1 MAAEAPNSFRDPFWT
16 GLASSTEQKL
26 GLPDGLL
33 VSILTNGERSNA
45 NQTSEAGAKTPFQII
60 PSTREAALK
69 KYGIDPYLSPQ
80 NAAEVAGLLLKD
92 SLQRNGNDPAA
103 AAAEYHGG
111 TDRANW
117 GPRTK
122 AYVQRVMDGI
132 QQASA
137 SVGVVPP
144 ARTGPSTFDRVK
156 AQMDA
161 EQAPSKLAAVYQAY
175 KSGQMTPDETQ
186 QFEADVRSGA
196 MMLPQGGTLNGGS
209 PGVGGATR
217 AAAGQGAPVPAG
229 VLSAFARGDMTPQE
243 MTDFEHDV
251 RAGTV
256 TLPQGVDA
264 DTLFGTPDKP
274 KGVMERIAAIP
285 GNVMEAITGNGRRVA
300 ETEALPDWMRLP
312 ELSGMGVNAGT
323 SVLAP
328 LKAAIGSQLAG
339 PDEAAQI
346 IQANFPNVQLRRDE
360 AGNIIFKSGMDGR
373 EYAMKPGFRLSD
385 IGRALTGVAA
395 FTPAGRATTVLG
407 AGGRAAL
414 TQAAIEGTQAAT
426 GGEFNTGDVA
436 LAGGLGAAGPVAA
449 RIASAAGQ
457 GVKTV
462 ANRVLGREAPALET
476 AGQVAA
482 TAQPAAA
489 QPVVAAPIA
498 EPTVSQV
505 ASTARDAAKGGMGS
519 AKAQQELAAM
529 AAPDAA
535 KTAAAERLG
544 VQDYLQPDH
553 VTTNDAF
560 RQVVGVIKSNP
571 TLELSQAEKVG
582 LEKVA
587 ERANNLVDEIGG
599 TTDLSTLNS
608 TLKSRMQATHAE
620 LGAAEDQAW
629 NKLREAIPKTEPTP
643 AENTLAFLRQQAED
657 LGGEQN
663 LSAFEKKL
671 LAKLSP
677 KQGAVVDAPA
687 PSAAAEAEAANQRG
701 LMVGQGPRAATP
713 AAPVAREVVQPSYAL
728 VDNLRREA
736 GRKSQMAGA
745 FSDADTGLAKKLYG
759 LLSKDQEAVAT
770 QLGHSETVDLAK
782 ALTTQRKG
790 MEDDL
795 AALFGKRL
803 DGSMTGDL
811 RASMKAA
818 ANGDTSGLVALLK
831 ATPDN
836 MKQQVVASG
845 VASVFRNQATRGELN
860 FTSYAKWFENLQ
872 RNKQAYTA
880 VMSNLPA
887 PARQQLADLA
897 LVSKGI
903 SDSLSARIKTGL
915 RSSVLEEM
923 AAPDT
928 LASRLYGLATHAGKG
943 LAADAV
949 GGHGAG
955 LAMGLFSALKGG
967 AKPNAVKA
975 VDELLMSPEF
985 AKLARAGS
993 QPSPAEVKALA
1004 QSRSFS
1010 KFVRAIGSPRELSNR
1025 EKFIL
1030 ASLQAA
1036 KTQQGGG
1043 NARR

>member
-1 MAAEAPNSFRDPFWT
+1 MAAETPNSFRDPFWT
-16 GLASSTEQKL
+16 GLASSAEQKL

-45 NQTSEAGAKTPFQII
+45 NQVSEAGAKTPFQII
-60 PSTREAALK
+60 PSTRDAALK
-69 KYGIDPYLSPQ
+69 KYGIDAYLSPD
-80 NAAEVAGLLLKD
+80 NAAEVAGLLLKE
-92 SLQRNGNDPAA
+92 SLQRNANDPAA

-117 GPRTK
+117 GPRTR

-132 QQASA
+132 KTATA
-137 SVGVVPP
+137 GINDVPA
-144 ARTGPSTFDRVK
+144 ARTGPSTYDRVK

-175 KSGQMTPDETQ
+175 KSGQMSPEEAQ

-196 MMLPQGGTLNGGS
+196 MMLPQGGALNGGS

-251 RAGTV
+251 RAGV
-256 TLPQGVDA
+256 MTLPQGVDA
-264 DTLFGTPDKP
+264 DTLFGTPEKP
-274 KGVMERIAAIP
+274 KGVMERIASIP
-285 GNVMEAITGNGRRVA
+285 GRIADAFTGNDRR
-300 ETEALPDWMRLP
+300 TPTSDALPDWAGMP
-312 ELSGMGVNAGT
+312 ELNSMSVASLKSALGT
-323 SVLAP
+323 MLTNP
-328 LKAAIGSQLAG
+328 Q
-339 PDEAAQI
+339 ETAQI
-346 IQANFPNVQLRRDE
+346 IQANFPGVKVGQDE
-360 AGNIIFKSGMDGR
+360 AGNLLLQSSMDGKT
-373 EYAMKPGFRLSD
+373 YAIKPGFQVSD
-385 IGRALTGVAA
+385 IPRAIFGGAA
-395 FTPAGRATTVLG
+395 FTPAGRATTILG
-407 AGGRAAL
+407 AGTRAAL

-426 GGEFNTGDVA
+426 GGEFNPVDVA
-436 LAGGLGAAGPVAA
+436 LSGGLGAAGPVAA
-449 RIASAAGQ
+449 RLATAGAN
-457 GVKTV
+457 GARAVV
-462 ANRVLGREAPALET
+462 NRVMGREAPALQT
-476 AGQVAA
+476 AG
-482 TAQPAAA
+482 AQPAAA
-489 QPVVAAPIA
+489 VPPMPVTDS
-498 EPTVSQV
+498 TVSQV
-505 ASTARDAAKGGMGS
+505 AATARDAAKGGMGA
-519 AKAQQELAAM
+519 AKAQQQLAAM

-535 KTAAAERLG
+535 KVAAAERLG
-544 VQDYLQPDH
+544 VQDFLQPDH

-571 TLELSQAEKVG
+571 TLELSQAEKAG

-587 ERANNLVDEIGG
+587 ERANTLVDEIGG
-599 TTDLSTLNS
+599 TTDLSMLDS
-608 TLKSRMQATHAE
+608 TLKTRMQATHKA
-620 LGAAEDQAW
+620 LGDAEDKAW
-629 NKLREAIPKTEPTP
+629 NQLRAAIPKTQETP
-643 AENTLAFLRQQAED
+643 ADNTLAFLRQQAED

-663 LSAFEKKL
+663 LSPFEKKL

-677 KQGAVVDAPA
+677 QGGADADMLASLGPEARAQAMAQGAGTAK
-687 PSAAAEAEAANQRG
+687 
-701 LMVGQGPRAATP
+701 
-713 AAPVAREVVQPSYAL
+713 QPTYTL

-745 FSDADTGLAKKLYG
+745 FSDEDTGLAKKLYG
-759 LLSKDQEAVAT
+759 LLSSDQEAVAQ
-770 QLGHSETVDLAK
+770 QLGHTDTVSLAK
-782 ALTTQRKG
+782 SLTTQRKG

-795 AALFGKRL
+795 SSLFGKRL
-803 DGSMTGDL
+803 DGSVVNDV
-811 RASMKAA
+811 RSSMKAA
-818 ANGDTSGLVALLK
+818 AGGDTSGLVALLK

-915 RSSVLEEM
+915 HASVKEEM
-923 AAPDT
+923 LAPDT
-928 LASRLYGLATHAGKG
+928 LASRLYTLAGHAGKG

-975 VDELLMSPEF
+975 VDELLTSPEF

-993 QPSPAEVKALA
+993 QPAPAEVKALA
-1004 QSRSFS
+1004 QSRAFS
-1010 KFVRAIGSPRELSNR
+1010 KFVRAVGSPRELSNR

>member
-1 MAAEAPNSFRDPFWT
+1 MAAETPNSFRDPFWT
-16 GLASSTEQKL
+16 GLASSAEQKL

-45 NQTSEAGAKTPFQII
+45 NQVSEAGAKTPFQII
-60 PSTREAALK
+60 PSTRDAALK
-69 KYGIDPYLSPQ
+69 KYGIDAYLSPD
-80 NAAEVAGLLLKD
+80 NAAEVAGLLLKE
-92 SLQRNGNDPAA
+92 SLQRNANDPAA

-117 GPRTK
+117 GPRTR

-132 QQASA
+132 KTATA
-137 SVGVVPP
+137 GINDVPA
-144 ARTGPSTFDRVK
+144 ARTGPSTYDRVK

-175 KSGQMTPDETQ
+175 KSGQMSPEEAQ

-196 MMLPQGGTLNGGS
+196 MMLPQGGALNGGS

-251 RAGTV
+251 RAGV
-256 TLPQGVDA
+256 MTLPQGVDA
-264 DTLFGTPDKP
+264 DTLFGTPEKP
-274 KGVMERIAAIP
+274 KGVMERIASIP
-285 GNVMEAITGNGRRVA
+285 GRIADAFTGNDRR
-300 ETEALPDWMRLP
+300 TPTSDALPDWAGMP
-312 ELSGMGVNAGT
+312 ELNSMSVASLKSALGT
-323 SVLAP
+323 MLTNP
-328 LKAAIGSQLAG
+328 Q
-339 PDEAAQI
+339 ETAQI
-346 IQANFPNVQLRRDE
+346 IQANFPGVKVGQDE
-360 AGNIIFKSGMDGR
+360 AGNLLLQSSMDGKT
-373 EYAMKPGFRLSD
+373 YAIKPGFQVSD
-385 IGRALTGVAA
+385 IPRAIFGGAA
-395 FTPAGRATTVLG
+395 FTPAGRATTLLKSAG
-407 AGGRAAL
+407 AAAA
-414 TQAAIEGTQAAT
+414 TQAAIEASQAAT
-426 GGEFNTGDVA
+426 GGEFNVGDVG
-436 LAGGLGAAGPVAA
+436 LAGGLGAAGPL
-449 RIASAAGQ
+449 ASRAVQ
-457 GVKTV
+457 GVKAV
-462 ANRVLGREAPALET
+462 MGRAGAAEAPALQTATET
-476 AGQVAA
+476 ASAGRPAAVPVAEPSVTQVAA
-482 TAQPAAA
+482 
-489 QPVVAAPIA
+489 
-498 EPTVSQV
+498 
-505 ASTARDAAKGGMGS
+505 TARDAAKGGMGS
-519 AKAQQELAAM
+519 GKATEQLASM

-535 KTAAAERLG
+535 KVAAAERLG

-560 RQVVGVIKSNP
+560 RQVVGVLKSNSM
-571 TLELSQAEKVG
+571 LELSQAEKAG

-587 ERANNLVDEIGG
+587 ERANTLVDEIGG
-599 TTDLSTLNS
+599 TTDLSMLDS
-608 TLKSRMQATHAE
+608 TLKTRMQATHKA
-620 LGAAEDQAW
+620 LGDAEDKAW
-629 NKLREAIPKTEPTP
+629 NQLRAAIPKTQETP
-643 AENTLAFLRQQAED
+643 AENTLAFLRQHAED

-663 LSAFEKKL
+663 LSPFEKKL

-677 KQGAVVDAPA
+677 QGGADADVLASLGPKARAQAMAQGAGTAK
-687 PSAAAEAEAANQRG
+687 
-701 LMVGQGPRAATP
+701 
-713 AAPVAREVVQPSYAL
+713 QPTYTL

-745 FSDADTGLAKKLYG
+745 FSDEDTGLAKKLYG
-759 LLSKDQEAVAT
+759 LLSSDQEAVAQ
-770 QLGHSETVDLAK
+770 QLGHTDTVSLAK
-782 ALTTQRKG
+782 SLTTQRKG

-795 AALFGKRL
+795 SSLFGKRL
-803 DGSMTGDL
+803 DGRVVNDVRT
-811 RASMKAA
+811 SMKAA
-818 ANGDTSGLVALLK
+818 AGGDTSGLVALLK
-831 ATPDN
+831 ATPDD
-836 MKQQVVASG
+836 MKQEVVASG
-845 VASVFRNQATRGELN
+845 VASVFRTQATRGDLN

-915 RSSVLEEM
+915 HASVKEEM
-923 AAPDT
+923 LAPDT
-928 LASRLYGLATHAGKG
+928 LASRLYTLAGHAGKG

-975 VDELLMSPEF
+975 VDELLTSPEF

-993 QPSPAEVKALA
+993 QPAPAEVKALA
-1004 QSRSFS
+1004 QSRAFS
-1010 KFVRAIGSPRELSNR
+1010 KFVRAVGSPRELSNR